1 MIRLFLDTSYKYL
14 TCILFDEERIL
25 SSYSEVC
32 FKHQSE
38 LLFVALEKIF
48 QEAGI
53 SKKDIDAVCI
63 TEGPGSYT
71 GVRIAMSVAKT
82 LCDLRNI
89 DLYTISTLRLYANR
103 QKDTMVIM
111 NARADRAYVGLY
123 DGDEVVEDD
132 HIVVL
137 SESDLSG
144 HTMVG
149 DLSLFGKED
158 IYPDIAEAFLNCQ
171 PLMTKVENLAHLVPK
186 YLKESESYYR

>member
-1 MIRLFLDTSYKYL
+1 MDTAYKHLVCVLIEDDHILASY
-14 TCILFDEERIL
+14 CEE
-25 SSYSEVC
+25 C

-38 LLFVALEKIF
+38 LLFVALEKVF
-48 QEAGI
+48 HEAGI
-53 SKKDIDAVCI
+53 SKMDVDAVCI

-103 QKDTMVIM
+103 QKDTMVVM

-123 DGDEVVEDD
+123 DGDEIVEDD
-132 HIVVL
+132 HIAVL

-158 IYPDIAEAFLNCQ
+158 VYPDIAEAFLNCQ
-171 PLMTKVENLAHLVPK
+171 PLMNKVENIAHLVPK